1 MAWSGGTFTRANP
14 TWASDAQG
22 MIGIEPGRH
31 DAQDNDFTTGINQ
44 CINKDGSNA
53 MTGNLNLNTNKIV
66 GLTNG
71 TTDTDAISLGQAKAG
86 IDIQTTTTNRLLSK
100 FSADSAGLNQI
111 FQKSRSATVGTN
123 TVVQNGD
130 SLGAI
135 VFQGANG
142 TGYNVAGAIGCK
154 VDGTPGLNDMPGML
168 TIATTPDGSSSAVD
182 AIVIDNQ
189 QRVGVNRAPLVG
201 VQFVVK
207 SKTSNGTDT
216 ICSLVNS
223 SDATMFLVS
232 SDGATYTGNGGG
244 SPYNLHT
251 LNAANMYVESNGLL
265 YRSVSAS
272 KYKDDIQNMSY
283 GLDTVK
289 QLRPVTYKLKGDET
303 SNRRF
308 AGLIAEEVNDLGLTE
323 FVQYDANN
331 QPDALNYSHFVA
343 LAFKAIQEL
352 SAKVEE
358 LEARLPEVSEPA

>member
-14 TWASDAQG
+14 TWASDAAG
-22 MIGIEPGRH
+22 GLGIEAGRH

-53 MTGNLNLNTNKIV
+53 MTGNLNL
-66 GLTNG
+66 
-71 TTDTDAISLGQAKAG
+71 
-86 IDIQTTTTNRLLSK
+86 
-100 FSADSAGLNQI
+100 
-111 FQKSRSATVGTN
+111 GTN
-123 TVVQNGD
+123 EIRNVNK
-130 SLGAI
+130 LGIGTSAPTEQI
-135 VFQGANG
+135 TIIAAASDDAAVSFRGNATSAANEF
-142 TGYNVAGAIGCK
+142 Y
-154 VDGTPGLNDMPGML
+154 
-168 TIATTPDGSSSAVD
+168 
-182 AIVIDNQ
+182 
-189 QRVGVNRAPLVG
+189 VG
-201 VQFVVK
+201 Q
-207 SKTSNGTDT
+207 
-216 ICSLVNS
+216 
-223 SDATMFLVS
+223 S
-232 SDGATYTGNGGG
+232 SDGATVYIYNRANGAMIFGTNNLERMRIDASGYVGINQTPTVGAGLAVKSKTNNGTDNTIILTNSSGTVLFQQDSNGAIYSGIGG
-244 SPYNLHT
+244 SSPYNLHT

-289 QLRPVTYKLKGDET
+289 QLRPVTYKLKGDAT